1 MQLQGLGWVQA
12 LGERSSGQTLGLVTV
27 GLCVWGWSHPSGAGG
42 REGCQAQEGPAGP
55 WGTQCALYAALGWSP
70 SQGPAG
76 ATWGA
81 LPVPGPVGR
90 PPPLR
95 WWPPLHPLH
104 PPRPGRHPPPR
115 PLSVSAPPPW
125 TLLCS
130 ATWRC
135 CCRPSCRAG
144 SCRPTCGGCTTSA
157 PTAPTSSA
165 STSPGMGVRGTP
177 MGGGQGPGRQP
188 PAHPPSLPLS

>member
-1 MQLQGLGWVQA
+1 MQPQGLGWVQA

-95 WWPPLHPLH
+95 WWPLLHPLH
-104 PPRPGRHPPPR
+104 PPRPGRHLHPAAPSLFQPR
-115 PLSVSAPPPW
+115 L
-125 TLLCS
+125 
-130 ATWRC
+130 
-135 CCRPSCRAG
+135 
-144 SCRPTCGGCTTSA
+144 
-157 PTAPTSSA
+157 
-165 STSPGMGVRGTP
+165 
-177 MGGGQGPGRQP
+177 PGRFCVQLPGAAAADQAAEREAAGP
-188 PAHPPSLPLS
+188 PAGAAQPLRLLHPHPQPLLPLGWG